1 MPKILFIQGIHNF
14 ALTERFIDDVSQGT
28 GLEVLTFQTD
38 YGLLETDKQRELIA
52 TIETHLAESED
63 RFIILAH
70 SFGGIL
76 AYCLSDAAYKNV
88 DKIITFATPHQ
99 VPFGWFKKILNKLPY
114 RPQVPVEIQKS
125 CGFFFDTTVPF
136 LFTKQSHAANHRNF
150 VGTHTSVANR
160 KTFFANLVLG
170 TF

>member
-1 MPKILFIQGIHNF
+1 MPKLLFIQGIHNF

-28 GLEVLTFQTD
+28 GLEVVTFQTD
-38 YGLLETDKQRELIA
+38 YGLVETEKQRELIA
-52 TIETHLAESED
+52 TIEAHLTGSDD

-76 AYCLSDAAYKNV
+76 AYCLSDAAYANV

-99 VPFGWFKKILNKLPY
+99 VPFRWFTNILKKLPY
-114 RPQVPVEIQKS
+114 RPIVPVEVQTS

-136 LFTKQSHAANHRNF
+136 LFTKHQHGTTHRNF
-150 VGTHTSVANR
+150 VGTHTSVPDR
-160 KTFFANLVLG
+160 KTFFARLVLD
-170 TF
+170 T